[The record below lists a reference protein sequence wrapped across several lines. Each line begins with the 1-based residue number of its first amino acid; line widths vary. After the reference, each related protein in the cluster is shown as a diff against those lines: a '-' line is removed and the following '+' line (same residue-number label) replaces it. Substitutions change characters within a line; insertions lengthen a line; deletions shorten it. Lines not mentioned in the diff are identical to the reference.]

1 MAKLINGI
9 NGDIRGTVGSVVGSS
24 WKGEPHI
31 KKKYKNRTKKITPK
45 EKGNRNKFA
54 DSQFWLKPLLDFV
67 RVGFKGYTKRVEGFS
82 AAKSYLSRNAFE
94 GEQPHVRINPALVK
108 VSFGD
113 LPLSND
119 LAVALTAPGQLTFTW
134 DPAMVNDTAPEDQ
147 VMMLAYNIEDK
158 KAYYTTTGQ
167 FRSTGADT
175 LQITDTTQKRT
186 YHLYMAF
193 NGYDRMRRSDS
204 VYLGAMT
211 V

>member
-54 DSQFWLKPLLDFV
+54 DSQFWLQPLLDFV
-67 RVGFKGYTKRVEGFS
+67 RVGFKGYTQRVEGFN
-82 AAKSYLSRNAFE
+82 AAKSYLSKNAFE
-94 GEQPHVRINPALVK
+94 GEQPNVRINPALMK

-119 LAVALTAPGQLTFTW
+119 LAVELTAPGELTFTW
-134 DPAMVNDTAPEDQ
+134 DPAYVNDTSSRDQ

-158 KAYYTTTGQ
+158 KAYHTTTGQ

-175 LQITDTTQKRT
+175 LQLTDTRKKKPITCTWHLTALIERGGRT
-186 YHLYMAF
+186 AYTWA
-193 NGYDRMRRSDS
+193 R
-204 VYLGAMT
+204 
-211 V
+211 